1 MKKRVLLALCV
12 CAVAMGAALLAI
24 AQEQI
29 ATAADLMQ
37 SDAEFDAGRLL
48 SFDPAAT
55 LNGEDL
61 FGIDN
66 SDLSGD
72 ESIGLNDSLNYADAA
87 DLQST
92 SVLLPQD
99 MTASPQNLPGE
110 APAASQGDAP
120 GWPQTTAETTLAGRA
135 SNPPSSGH
143 WVDVNLSQQK
153 VTAYIGSTPIKT
165 VWTSTGTR
173 IHPTVVGTF
182 RVWIKIRSTRMS
194 GGSRARGDYYSLP
207 NVPYVMYFYR
217 GYGLHGTYWHHN
229 FGHPMSHG
237 CVNLT
242 IADSAW
248 FYNFGFVGMV
258 VRTHY

>member
-1 MKKRVLLALCV
+1 MKNRILLGLCV
-12 CAVAMGAALLAI
+12 CAVALGAALLAV

-37 SDAEFDAGRLL
+37 SDAEFDAARLL
-48 SFDPAAT
+48 TFDPAAT

-61 FGIDN
+61 FGIDD
-66 SDLSGD
+66 SDSYGAD
-72 ESIGLNDSLNYADAA
+72 AIGLNDSIDHAGDVSLPPGAV
-87 DLQST
+87 T
-92 SVLLPQD
+92 FPQD
-99 MTASPQNLPGE
+99 VMPAPQVLPGE
-110 APAASQGDAP
+110 NPVAAQDSAP
-120 GWPQTTAETTLAGRA
+120 GWPNTTAQTTLAGPV
-135 SNPPSSGH
+135 SNPPTQGH
-143 WVDVNLSQQK
+143 WVDVNLSRQK

-173 IHPTVVGTF
+173 IHPTVAGTF
-182 RVWIKIRSTRMS
+182 RVWIKLRSTRMS

-207 NVPYVMYFYR
+207 NVPWVMYFYR
-217 GYGLHGTYWHHN
+217 GYGLHGTYWHRN

-248 FYNFGFVGMV
+248 FYNFGFVGMI